1 MEGAGRKWA
10 AFRFGVIGQ
19 LLAAPPQGRGELAKA
34 LSELA
39 GRTWAHPTTGRP
51 ARFGAS
57 TIERWYYRA
66 RQGRGDPIT
75 TLARRVRSDVGRS
88 ALLSTPVRDLI
99 FEQYR
104 AHPSWSV
111 KLHHDNLLVLAEKDS
126 ALVPPPS
133 YQTLRRF
140 MRGQGLVRQRRRHRS
155 RRDFAAKSSTEDLP
169 ELPHEVREVRSFEAT
184 HVGGLLHLD
193 FHHGKLRVLT
203 QKGEMA
209 GPIALAMI
217 DDHSRLCC
225 HVQWYFDETTKD
237 LVHGF
242 SQALMKRGLPRAL
255 MTDNG
260 GAMSSAE
267 FTEGLVRLGITH
279 RPTMAY
285 SPHQNAKIESFW
297 GVLEGRLVAMV
308 EGVSGKLTLDELNR
322 ATIAWVEQEY
332 NRQVHSQTG
341 ETPMARFLAGPS
353 VMRPCPDAAALR
365 AAFRTEERRRQRRSD
380 GTIVI
385 GGARFEVPQP
395 LRHLP
400 QLTVRFARWDLGRV
414 DVVDERTGAV
424 VCPLYPLDRAKNAD
438 SQRRVVEPASTAA
451 VPAGGEVAPLLQKL
465 ITDYESTGLP
475 PAFLSQTHDEEI

>member
-1 MEGAGRKWA
+1 MEGAARKWA

-19 LLAAPPQGRGELAKA
+19 LLSAPPQGRGDLAKA

-66 RQGRGDPIT
+66 RHGRGDPVS
-75 TLARRVRSDVGRS
+75 TLARKVRSDVGRS

-111 KLHHDNLLVLAEKDS
+111 KLHHDNLQVLAEKDPRLES
-126 ALVPPPS
+126 LPS

-155 RRDFAAKSSTEDLP
+155 RRDFAAKASISDQP
-169 ELPHEVREVRSFEAT
+169 EVSHEVREVRSFEAT
-184 HVGGLLHLD
+184 HVGSLLHLD
-193 FHHGKLRVLT
+193 FHHGKIRVLT
-203 QKGEMA
+203 ARGEVA
-209 GPIALAMI
+209 APIALATI

-225 HVQWYFDETTKD
+225 HVQWYFGETTRD

-267 FTEGLVRLGITH
+267 FVEGLLRLGITH

-297 GVLEGRLVAMV
+297 GVLEGRLVAMA
-308 EGVSGKLTLDELNR
+308 EGVAGKITLDELNR

-332 NRQVHSQTG
+332 NRSVHSQTG
-341 ETPMARFLAGPS
+341 EPPMARFLAGPS

-365 AAFRTEERRRQRRSD
+365 AVFRAEERRTQRRSD
-380 GTIVI
+380 GTIII
-385 GGARFEVPQP
+385 GGARFEVPQS
-395 LRHLP
+395 LRHLS

-424 VCPLYPLDRAKNAD
+424 VAPLYPLDRAKNAD
-438 SQRRVVEPASTAA
+438 SQRRVVEGASNARPPA
-451 VPAGGEVAPLLQKL
+451 GEVAPLLQKL
-465 ITDYESTGLP
+465 ITDYESMGLP